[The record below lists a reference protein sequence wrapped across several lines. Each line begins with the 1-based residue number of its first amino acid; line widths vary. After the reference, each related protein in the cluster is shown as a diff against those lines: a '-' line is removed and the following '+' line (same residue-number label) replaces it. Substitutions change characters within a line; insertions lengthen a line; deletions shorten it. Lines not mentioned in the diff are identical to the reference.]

1 MFIWQIK
8 KYIGTIKKALKV
20 EILKLNEDDTFS
32 EEGSVMSAL
41 EVFQTI
47 ITLE

>member
-1 MFIWQIK
+1 MV
-8 KYIGTIKKALKV
+8 YNTSNLPLKV

-32 EEGSVMSAL
+32 EEGSIMSAL